1 MTLSEKLIDLRR
13 KAGLSQE
20 QMAQRLDVSRQ
31 AVSKWET
38 GESLP
43 DTGKLLAISR
53 LLGVT
58 ADYLLDDRQSEPDAS
73 PAAAPKLRPA
83 ARIWRQYGFITGY
96 LLALLGGVRLTR
108 LVISAVSSLRMLD
121 SFNGLNPDYLA
132 GSGLDVLN
140 RFTGPFTSAAVAALI
155 ADGILYTAIIVGGL
169 LLARYLRRKYRA
181 A

>member
-1 MTLSEKLIDLRR
+1 MS
-13 KAGLSQE
+13 
-20 QMAQRLDVSRQ
+20 
-31 AVSKWET
+31 
-38 GESLP
+38 P
-43 DTGKLLAISR
+43 D
-53 LLGVT
+53 
-58 ADYLLDDRQSEPDAS
+58 
-73 PAAAPKLRPA
+73 AAPKLRPA

-132 GSGLDVLN
+132 GSGLDALN
-140 RFTGPFTSAAVAALI
+140 RFTNPFTSAAVAALI
-155 ADGILYTAIIVGGL
+155 ADGILYTAIVVGGL